1 MNELQTTTSISA
13 NDMMLNGSTFERAMN
28 LAEMMSKAAVT
39 VPQHLRGKPGDCLA
53 IVMQAATWGMN
64 PFVVA
69 QKTHLVNGTL
79 GYEAQLVNAVIQ
91 QSGAIHGRFH
101 YEYQGEPGNVS
112 CRVGATIQGEA
123 DITWGEWLN
132 ERTVTTKNSPLWK
145 TNPKQQ
151 MGYLQVKNWARQ
163 YAPGA
168 ILGVYD
174 NDEIEAPLIKDM
186 GNAQVVPQAR
196 REPAAKPAY
205 ADQSLLDNADKWATL
220 MQSGKKTPDD
230 IIAMIESKFTLNDAQ
245 KNAIHALNA
254 IDVAPVEVTETVNE
268 HADFLAD
275 MEGSQ

>member
-1 MNELQTTTSISA
+1 MNEPQATTSISA

-39 VPQHLRGKPGDCLA
+39 VPQHLRGKQGDCLA

-91 QSGAIHGRFH
+91 QSGAIHGRVH
-101 YEYQGEPGNVS
+101 YEYQGDAGNVS
-112 CRVGATIQGEA
+112 CRVGAIIKGEA
-123 DITWGEWLN
+123 EITWGEWLN
-132 ERTVTTKNSPLWK
+132 ERSVTTKNSPLWK

-151 MGYLQVKNWARQ
+151 LGYLQVKNWARQ

-174 NDEIEAPLIKDM
+174 TDEIEPPMVKDM
-186 GNAQVVPQAR
+186 GSAHVVSESAR
-196 REPAAKPAY
+196 RAEKTAY
-205 ADQSLLDNADKWATL
+205 TNEQIQQNASKWSDL

-230 IIAMIESKFTLNDAQ
+230 IITMIESKFTLSDAQ

-275 MEGSQ
+275 MEGAQ